1 MLSLLSCAPAPSW
14 HTVGAVVAV
23 VAALVGVYVKRKAK
37 KPPASAGGGRAQG
50 GVTLSTP
57 SQSANAAGATATT
70 EAAEKASAE
79 QAAVAEVFTGKQVA
93 TWLTERCGINA
104 SDAKLQADALAEL
117 GVDTPEDLH
126 LIDGDE
132 VPWPSVVK
140 PEDRKKIQAGSRAR
154 ARCHSGAR
162 CRARSR
168 LRRRR
173 RDQLFERVF

>member
-14 HTVGAVVAV
+14 HTVGAVAV
-23 VAALVGVYVKRKAK
+23 VAALVGVYVKMKAK

-57 SQSANAAGATATT
+57 SQSANAASATATT

-104 SDAKLQADALAEL
+104 SDAKLQADALAEI

-132 VPWPSVVK
+132 VAWPSVVK
-140 PEDRKKIQAGSRAR
+140 PEDRKKIQAGLESSRKMPVGR
-154 ARCHSGAR
+154 KMSGTI
-162 CRARSR
+162 
-168 LRRRR
+168 
-173 RDQLFERVF
+173 

>member
-1 MLSLLSCAPAPSW
+1 MRPRPLPR
-14 HTVGAVVAV
+14 HTVGAVAV
-23 VAALVGVYVKRKAK
+23 VAALVGVYVKMKAK

-57 SQSANAAGATATT
+57 SQSARPPPAAPPPPAPPSRPPPAPPAASATATT

-93 TWLTERCGINA
+93 TWLIERCGINA
-104 SDAKLQADALAEL
+104 SDAKLQADALAEI

-132 VPWPSVVK
+132 VPWPSIVK
-140 PEDRKKIQAGSRAR
+140 PEDRKKIQAGLESSRKMPLGR
-154 ARCHSGAR
+154 KMSGTI
-162 CRARSR
+162 
-168 LRRRR
+168 
-173 RDQLFERVF
+173 